1 MPPSYGHRFS
11 NTGTPL
17 RDWILDEE
25 FPPDPESNGRVLVAG
40 PILIGLLL
48 SVVGLVQR
56 AAWEMEACESL
67 AGTEAACSHAPG
79 TGLLVAGLVL
89 LVVGL
94 AIGVAWLRSR
104 QR

>member
-1 MPPSYGHRFS
+1 M
-11 NTGTPL
+11 

-25 FPPDPESNGRVLVAG
+25 FPPDPESSGRLLIAG
-40 PILIGLLL
+40 PIVIGLLL
-48 SVVGLVQR
+48 AGVGLVQR

-67 AGTEAACSHAPG
+67 AGTEAACSHGPG

-89 LVVGL
+89 LV
-94 AIGVAWLRSR
+94 IGIALGIAWLRAP